1 MKINHDRLIKLFG
14 DETRARRF
22 VALFESQLPEELARL
37 ERFLSEKNW
46 ADASIVA
53 HGLKS
58 QCRYMGLEEAG
69 DLLEKMEM
77 EPENESLAELK
88 KMLNQ

>member
-14 DETRARRF
+14 DEARARRF
-22 VALFESQLPEELARL
+22 VALFESQLPEELDRL
-37 ERFLSEKNW
+37 DRFLAEKNW

-58 QCRYMGLEEAG
+58 QCRYLGLDEAG
-69 DLLEKMEM
+69 DLLEKMEAA
-77 EPENESLAELK
+77 PENGSISELK
-88 KMLNQ
+88 KVLFS